1 MDTTTVYGGI
11 DFGEGPRWR
20 DGALWFSDFYQHVV
34 RRWELDGTATVEATV
49 PGQPS
54 GLGWLPD
61 GRLLVVSMTDR
72 KVLRRESDGFLVE
85 HADLSPI
92 ATHHCND
99 MVVDGEGRAY
109 VGNFGYD
116 MHGGAQMQVAALAL
130 VHPDGRTEV
139 AAADLL
145 FPNGSVIT
153 PDGSTLIV
161 GETVGS
167 RYSAWDIG
175 ADGTLSNRR
184 VWAET
189 PGRFPDGCTMDAD
202 SGIWFAD
209 PWGNECVRIVEGGEI
224 TDRIE
229 ASQTCFACTL
239 GGENLDTLY
248 VLTAPGSDPD
258 EVGGKGLG
266 RLEAVRVGSTG

>member
-11 DFGEGPRWR
+11 DFGEGPRWH

-85 HADLSPI
+85 HADLRPI

-202 SGIWFAD
+202 GGIWFAD
-209 PWGNECVRIVEGGEI
+209 PGGNECVRIVEGGEI

-258 EVGGKGLG
+258 EVAGKGLG